1 MKLTYRRCGDY
12 YLPNIGIPAEDMR
25 PLGKYGRM
33 RMRYLREHRSLLFN
47 QLLLSGK
54 LMKHL
59 YSIDDAC
66 QERLDLLIPQMK
78 AAEGVTEDLKAA
90 DQMEWVRRM
99 NSIHNRIEEMLFNGQ
114 EAVPFLQQGDCG
126 SGQRLFWTAGAAG
139 SRPVSGNP

>member
-12 YLPNIGIPAEDMR
+12 YLPNIGIPAEDVR

-59 YSIDDAC
+59 HSIDDTC
-66 QERLDLLIPQMK
+66 QERLDLLIPHMK
-78 AAEGVTEDLKAA
+78 AAEGVTEELKAA

-99 NSIHNRIEEMLFNGQ
+99 NSIRSRAEEIVLT
-114 EAVPFLQQGDCG
+114 ELVYE
-126 SGQRLFWTAGAAG
+126 
-139 SRPVSGNP
+139 